1 MITNNENVDLVFE
14 TYKEEHEK
22 AIKHYEGE
30 LASVRAGRANPH
42 ILDKILVDYYGT
54 PTPIQHM
61 ANVSVPEARQIMI
74 SPWDVSNVK
83 NIVKAIMASDLGITP
98 TDDGRII
105 RLNFPMLTEERRRE
119 LVKSTRK
126 LVEDTKV
133 VCRNARRD
141 AMDELKK
148 LKNDSEITED
158 EKATYEK
165 EVQKMLDETCVKIDK
180 MMDEKE
186 KEIMQV
192 SYV

>member
-14 TYKEEHEK
+14 TYKEEIEK
-22 AIKHYEGE
+22 AVKHYEGE
-30 LASVRAGRANPH
+30 LAAVRAGRANPH
-42 ILDKILVDYYGT
+42 ILDKILVDYYGA
-54 PTPIQHM
+54 PTPIHHM
-61 ANVSVPEARQIMI
+61 ANVSVPEARQLLI

-83 NIVKAIMASDLGITP
+83 NIVKAILASDLGINP

-141 AMDELKK
+141 AIEELKK
-148 LKNDSEITED
+148 LKKDGEITED
-158 EKATYEK
+158 AEATYEK
-165 EVQKMLDETCVKIDK
+165 DVQKKLDAISAKIDK
-180 MMDEKE
+180 AMDEKE

-192 SYV
+192 

>member
-1 MITNNENVDLVFE
+1 MNSNNENVNLIFMEFE
-14 TYKEEHEK
+14 EELAK
-22 AIKHYEGE
+22 AVKHYEGE

-54 PTPIQHM
+54 PTPIGHM

-83 NIVKAIMASDLGITP
+83 NISKAIMASDLGITP
-98 TDDGRII
+98 TDDGRVI

-119 LVKSTRK
+119 LVKSTKK

-141 AMDELKK
+141 AIEAIKK
-148 LKNDSEITED
+148 LKKDSEITED
-158 EKATYEK
+158 ESATYEK
-165 EVQKMLDETCVKIDK
+165 EVQKKLDEISAKIDK
-180 MMDEKE
+180 MMEEKE

-192 SYV
+192 

>member
-1 MITNNENVDLVFE
+1 MISDNENVNLIFMEYD
-14 TYKEEHEK
+14 EELNK
-22 AIKHYEGE
+22 AVKHYESE
-30 LASVRAGRANPH
+30 LAAVRAGRANPK

-98 TDDGRII
+98 TDDGKII

-119 LVKSTRK
+119 LVKSTKK

-141 AMDELKK
+141 AIEELKK
-148 LKNDSEITED
+148 LKKDGEISEDLEASL
-158 EKATYEK
+158 EKD
-165 EVQKMLDETCVKIDK
+165 VQKKLDELSAKIDK

-192 SYV
+192 

>member
-1 MITNNENVDLVFE
+1 MISENENVNLIFMEFD
-14 TYKEEHEK
+14 EELEK
-22 AIKHYEGE
+22 AIKHYESE
-30 LASVRAGRANPH
+30 LASVRAGRANPK

-54 PTPIQHM
+54 PTPIGHM

-74 SPWDVSNVK
+74 APWDVSNVK
-83 NIVKAIMASDLGITP
+83 NIVKAIMASDLGLTP
-98 TDDGRII
+98 TDDGKVI

-119 LVKSTRK
+119 LVKQTRK

-141 AMDELKK
+141 AIDALKK
-148 LKNDSEITED
+148 LKKDGEIPEDTEASL
-158 EKATYEK
+158 EKD
-165 EVQKMLDETCVKIDK
+165 VQKKLDDTSAKIDK

-192 SYV
+192 

>member
-1 MITNNENVDLVFE
+1 MISDNENVNLIFME
-14 TYKEEHEK
+14 YEEELAK
-22 AIKHYEGE
+22 AIKHYESE
-30 LASVRAGRANPH
+30 LASVRAGRANPK

-98 TDDGRII
+98 TDDGRVI

-119 LVKSTRK
+119 LVKQTRK
-126 LVEDTKV
+126 LVEDTKI

-141 AMDELKK
+141 AIEGLKK
-148 LKNDSEITED
+148 LKKDGEIAED
-158 EKATYEK
+158 AEASLEK
-165 EVQKMLDETCVKIDK
+165 EVQKKLDEQSAKIDK

-192 SYV
+192 

>member
-1 MITNNENVDLVFE
+1 MISDNENVNLIFME
-14 TYKEEHEK
+14 YEEELNK
-22 AIKHYEGE
+22 AIKHYESE
-30 LASVRAGRANPH
+30 LASVRAGRANPK

-83 NIVKAIMASDLGITP
+83 NISKAIMASDLGLTP
-98 TDDGRII
+98 TDDGRVI

-119 LVKSTRK
+119 LVKNTRK
-126 LVEDTKV
+126 LVEETKV

-158 EKATYEK
+158 EKASYDK
-165 EVQKMLDETCVKIDK
+165 EVQKILDENTAKIEK
-180 MMDEKE
+180 LMDEKE

-192 SYV
+192 